1 MGDNLHEYIGRPQ
14 QIMDQD
20 LVFALKLAVY
30 AGCSARNGVYG
41 VKILHTGWCA
51 IYV

>member
-41 VKILHTGWCA
+41 EKYCTQGGV
-51 IYV
+51 